1 LDAAEGRT
9 EFIFSSDQVIVMPQR
24 VNFLEPTV
32 VDDGRPC
39 ESTPLVKEKDDEF
52 GLSIGD
58 SHHNVDLNHYSI
70 VKCREVL
77 TINPEGVRTTMSLRC
92 KTNTTAIEVIDS
104 SGRRNWIISSIGYY
118 YRIWWYSIVVG
129 AILTMFVTPYQI
141 AFQESQS
148 VFKQLVDVLEKLLL
162 LLFVVDILI
171 NFNLALYKDDKLIL
185 DRRQITTE
193 YLRRPFWIDILGV
206 IPFAT
211 IIPWCATKLDASYET
226 TLILSLFR
234 LLHFVRTRRL
244 VKFSDDLRWDA
255 RVSLLMYTM
264 IRNLAL
270 VLFNC
275 HLQACTFYFLAR
287 LYQFDKSTWLGTHL
301 RIIDSSSE
309 ELEAYVTA
317 FYMCVT
323 TFATVGYG
331 DYTPRS
337 TVEKIAGSCF
347 MISNIALGAYIIGSI
362 TLLVLKNDESS
373 RKYRHSLQVLHQ
385 YGTMHH
391 FDDSLMT
398 RLKRQLRLDFNNEE
412 VSDENVLKHFPS
424 QVRRKIMRKLY
435 HGHLL
440 NSNILTGIQSQ
451 FIDAFLASCTVE
463 IFSPGEEII
472 EKGSISSDLYLLVG
486 GIAEIITTND
496 TSHNDQ
502 SLRIEYGVDTDLQ
515 PHVIRLEAGM
525 FIGTIGF
532 FTESPQPFRV
542 KSITAVKTLTLS
554 RQSYQILAQD
564 YAGSTGQI
572 LQNLMQELESVSVS
586 SNQST
591 YHQNPT
597 LQLSLKSFPGIIDLM
612 NNHMR
617 RRLDDDITKLLFAAS
632 RGDNNTIIRMYEHGL
647 DLNESDYDNRT
658 ALMIASMKGNADTV
672 QLLLKYEACTDKIDM
687 NGSTALLEATK
698 YGHDKVQEL
707 LLASG
712 AKLCLTDTQAA
723 SILCQTVFDGDIKL
737 LNRLVKAGINVNA
750 ADYDGRTASHI
761 AEAEGNIAAIRVL
774 VSSGAD
780 LTLKDRWGNCV
791 GKDKLVHR

>member
-1 LDAAEGRT
+1 
-9 EFIFSSDQVIVMPQR
+9 MPQR
-24 VNFLEPTV
+24 VNFLDPSAVEE
-32 VDDGRPC
+32 GAPC
-39 ESTPLVKEKDDEF
+39 ESTPLVKETHDEF
-52 GLSIGD
+52 D
-58 SHHNVDLNHYSI
+58 SSNGNSYHNIDLNHYSI
-70 VKCREVL
+70 LKCREVL

-104 SGRRNWIISSIGYY
+104 SGRRNWIISSIGYS
-118 YRIWWYSIVVG
+118 YRIWWYSIVTG

-141 AFQESQS
+141 AFQETQS
-148 VFKQLVDVLEKLLL
+148 VFKQLVDVLEKFLL

-193 YLRRPFWIDILGV
+193 YLRRSFWIDILGV
-206 IPFAT
+206 FPFAT
-211 IIPWCATKLDASYET
+211 IISWCATKLDASYET
-226 TLILSLFR
+226 LLILSLFR

-264 IRNLAL
+264 IRNLTL

-287 LYQFDKSTWLGTHL
+287 LYHFDKSTWIGPHR
-301 RIIDSSSE
+301 RIIDSNSE

-317 FYMCVT
+317 LYMCVT

-337 TVEKIAGSCF
+337 TVEKTVGSYF

-362 TLLVLKNDESS
+362 TILVLKDDESS

-412 VSDENVLKHFPS
+412 VSDDNILKHFPS

-435 HGHLL
+435 HGHLM
-440 NSNILTGIQSQ
+440 NSNILTGIQPQ

-463 IFSPGEEII
+463 IFSPGEEIV
-472 EKGSISSDLYLLVG
+472 EKVSISSDLYLLVG

-496 TSHNDQ
+496 TSHNDL

-532 FTESPQPFRV
+532 FTESPQPFCV

-564 YAGSTGQI
+564 YPGSTGQI

-586 SNQST
+586 SYQST
-591 YHQNPT
+591 CYQTLT
-597 LQLSLKSFPGIIDLM
+597 LQMS
-612 NNHMR
+612 MR

-632 RGDNNTIIRMYEHGL
+632 RGDNNTITRMYEHGL
-647 DLNESDYDNRT
+647 DLNEADYDRRT
-658 ALMIASMKGNADTV
+658 ALMIASMKGNSDTV
-672 QLLLKYEACTDKIDM
+672 QLLLKYEARTDESDV

-707 LLASG
+707 LLEAG
-712 AKLCLTDTQAA
+712 AKLCLTDNQAA

-761 AEAEGNIAAIRVL
+761 AESEGNIVAVRVL